1 MWEKVEVLKVDIVQI
16 HKEVG
21 KSRGTKSRLFS
32 DPYRGEGKSRGTKSR
47 LFSDPYRGEGQVEVL
62 KVDCF
67 QIHTEERGKV

>member
-32 DPYRGEGKSRGTKSR
+32 DPYRGEGK
-47 LFSDPYRGEGQVEVL
+47 VEVL
-62 KVDCF
+62 KVNCF
-67 QIHTEERGKV
+67 QMVHRQND

>member
-32 DPYRGEGKSRGTKSR
+32 DPYRGEGK
-47 LFSDPYRGEGQVEVL
+47 VEVQ

-67 QIHTEERGKV
+67 QIHTEERGK